1 MKTMSVNRKWFED
14 SGVRLDA
21 SFHLSDGLLTLHK
34 LKKCPYPM
42 GLLKD
47 ETERIF
53 KGGIFKR
60 TYVDS
65 IENGYDFI
73 TASDMMK
80 SDILG
85 AKFISK
91 KYSSIDHLFVDKGWT
106 LVSRSGTLGNTAF
119 TNEIFED
126 KVLTDDLIRIVPNN
140 KNILGGYLYAFLSS
154 HYGYGLLTQSGYGG
168 VVQHIEP
175 HHIENIPIPIL
186 PEATQQKIHN
196 LITEASQLRVQANKL
211 LKESVAKIDNFL
223 GNKRDNKILTGKVS
237 ISEIS
242 NGNQSRIDAPTFI
255 NESVIYKKLL
265 HHENIKFSSISDLG
279 FKVTR
284 PGIFKRVKV
293 DGFNG
298 IPYIK
303 GSELNKLNPFGSCEY
318 LSKTKTPFLDQ
329 LKLRVGQVL
338 FTCAGTVGDVRLISK
353 EFEDCNA
360 VGSQDIIRIDQG
372 TSDISNL
379 YLFAFLK
386 TRFAKEYAQSLKY
399 GSVIERVEPFH
410 VGSIPI
416 AIPENNIYNEIVNS
430 IGIYNDS
437 MYLAFVKEKTAIDL
451 IEKEIDQG
459 QQL

>member
-1 MKTMSVNRKWFED
+1 MKIMSVNRKWFEE
-14 SGVRLDA
+14 SGARLDA
-21 SFHLSDGLLTLHK
+21 SFHLSDGLITLHI
-34 LKKCPYPM
+34 LKKCPYPV

-47 ETERIF
+47 HTIRIF
-53 KGGIFKR
+53 KGNIFKR
-60 TYVDS
+60 TYVNS
-65 IENGYDFI
+65 LKNGYDFI

-85 AKFISK
+85 AKFVSK
-91 KYSSIDHLFVDKGWT
+91 KYSTIEHLFVDKGWT
-106 LVSRSGTLGNTAF
+106 LVSRSGTLGNTAY

-140 KNILGGYLYAFLSS
+140 KDILGGYLYAFLSS

-168 VVQHIEP
+168 VIQHIEP

-186 PEATQQKIHN
+186 PEASQQKIHN
-196 LITEASQLRVQANKL
+196 LITEASLLRVKANIL
-211 LKESVAKIDNFL
+211 LKESVGRIEHFL
-223 GNKRDNKILTGKVS
+223 GNERSNKIVIGKVS
-237 ISEIS
+237 IKEIS
-242 NGNQSRIDAPTFI
+242 SSSQSRIDAPTFI
-255 NESVIYKKLL
+255 NESVIYKKFMP
-265 HHENIKFSSISDLG
+265 HGKIEFVSISDLG

-303 GSELNKLNPFGSCEY
+303 GSELNKLNPFGNCEY

-329 LKLRVGQVL
+329 LKLKVGQVL

-353 EFEDCNA
+353 EFEDYSA

-372 TSDISNL
+372 TSAISNL

-410 VGSIPI
+410 VSSIPI
-416 AIPENNIYNEIVNS
+416 AIPETSVYNEIVNS

-437 MYLAFVKEKTAIDL
+437 MYHAFVKEKTAIEL
-451 IEKEIDQG
+451 IEKEIDQW
-459 QQL
+459 QQ